1 MLLSDFYE
9 TLDAVSNDDATMQFT
24 IHINKDHKI
33 FEGHFPNNPITPA
46 VVLLQI
52 LKNCLEQQ
60 TDSKLRIQSTSN
72 IKFLN
77 PVNPG
82 LRQQLVYSV
91 QLQNEGEFLKAKNHT
106 SFIDGTSVLK
116 CNITFAKLPQ

>member
-9 TLDAVSNDDATMQFT
+9 TLDVVSNNDATIQFT

-33 FEGHFPNNPITPA
+33 FEGHFPNNPITPG

-60 TDSKLRIQSTSN
+60 TESKLRIQSTSN

-106 SFIDGTSVLK
+106 SFITH
-116 CNITFAKLPQ
+116 FR